1 MSVISDSTACV
12 PPPCFS
18 IHSLEQNDFTDMPTH
33 GLSFM
38 LKITIKDANK
48 VTEVLFCLWKRDKN
62 T

>member
-1 MSVISDSTACV
+1 MSVISDSAACT
-12 PPPCFS
+12 PTLLFYS
-18 IHSLEQNDFTDMPTH
+18 FFEQNGFTDMPTH

-38 LKITIKDANK
+38 PKITIKDANK